1 METSKIVT
9 PSEIKDR
16 IQESITTKNRRGMK
30 DNDYLKDGFKV
41 LDDYIP
47 LYQRKFEDQNRICW
61 QAKSVLYTHNIE

>member
-9 PSEIKDR
+9 PSETKDR
-16 IQESITTKNRRGMK
+16 IKESITTKNRRGMK

-47 LYQRKFEDQNRICW
+47 LY
-61 QAKSVLYTHNIE
+61 